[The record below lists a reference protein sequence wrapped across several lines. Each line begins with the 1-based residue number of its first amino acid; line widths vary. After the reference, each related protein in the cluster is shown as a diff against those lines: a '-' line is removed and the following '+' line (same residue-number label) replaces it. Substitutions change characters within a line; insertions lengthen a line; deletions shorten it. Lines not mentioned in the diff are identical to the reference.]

1 MKHLALIAIA
11 GAVGAVARYTL
22 VNLVGGRNFP
32 WGTLTVNILG
42 SLLMGVAYIVIV
54 EKSLISPEMKPLFMT
69 GFLGAF
75 TTFSAFSLEAW
86 EFLDRGEA
94 LQALTYV
101 AGSVIFCLMAVMVG
115 VFVTRLALN

>member
-11 GAVGAVARYTL
+11 GALGAMARYTL

-32 WGTLTVNILG
+32 WGTMTVNILG
-42 SLLMGVAYIVIV
+42 SFLMGVAYIIIV
-54 EKSLISPEMKPLFMT
+54 EKSLISPDMKPFFMT

-86 EFLDRGEA
+86 QLLDRGETI
-94 LQALTYV
+94 QALTYV
-101 AGSVIFCLMAVMVG
+101 AGSVIFCFMAVMVG
-115 VFVTRLALN
+115 VFITRLTLN

>member
-11 GAVGAVARYTL
+11 GAVGAMARYTL
-22 VNLVGGRNFP
+22 VNLVGGRAFP
-32 WGTLTVNILG
+32 WGTMTVNIIG
-42 SLLMGVAYIVIV
+42 SFLMGIAYIVIV

-86 EFLDRGEA
+86 ELLDRGEP

-101 AGSVIFCLMAVMVG
+101 AGSVIFCLIAVMAG
-115 VFVTRLALN
+115 VFFTRATF

>member
-1 MKHLALIAIA
+1 MKHLVLIAIA
-11 GAVGAVARYTL
+11 GALGAVARFTL
-22 VNLVGGRNFP
+22 VNLVGGRSFP
-32 WGTLTVNILG
+32 WGTMSVNVIG
-42 SLLMGVAYIVIV
+42 SFLMGIAYIIIV
-54 EKSLISPEMKPLFMT
+54 EKSLISPDMKPLFMT

-86 EFLDRGEA
+86 ELLDRGEA

-115 VFVTRLALN
+115 VFITRLALN